1 MAAHALLNA
10 FKANKPAF
18 GTWLTTGGFVHARS
32 LARALIG
39 LPQKQ
44 SWIMLDCEHGLIP
57 LNPAGVIE
65 VIAAIHGVRDG
76 PSALVRIPA
85 TGHGTGNGSEGVNWQ
100 IKYALDA
107 GARGV
112 LVPMVSTPSQAQEV
126 VISSRFPP
134 QGRRGFGSPY
144 TQENWD
150 IQTAGEYLNVANEN
164 IVVLV
169 QIETREGVQNVKA
182 IAEVDGIGGYH
193 NLTKINRSSCLSYMY
208 SHSEFGFGTTD
219 GLFIGP
225 YDLSNA
231 LGYPP
236 PSPDP
241 HPKVEQVIQDIL
253 RVAHEAGKKCAMYC
267 TSGAQ
272 AAQRA
277 TEGFDMIN
285 VTSDVGAMQSGLA
298 AEFKVAAS
306 A

>member
-1 MAAHALLNA
+1 MAAHALLNT
-10 FKANKPAF
+10 FRANKPAF

-39 LPQKQ
+39 TPQQQ
-44 SWIMLDCEHGLIP
+44 SWIMLDCEHGLLP
-57 LNPAGVIE
+57 LNPAGATE

-85 TGHGTGNGSEGVNWQ
+85 TGHGVGNGSEGVNWQ

-112 LVPMVSTPSQAQEV
+112 LVPMVSTPAQAHEV
-126 VISSRFPP
+126 VLSSRFPP
-134 QGRRGFGSPY
+134 VGRRGFGSPY

-150 IQTAGEYLNVANEN
+150 IQTAGEYLNEANESV
-164 IVVLV
+164 VVLV
-169 QIETREGVQNVKA
+169 QIETREGVQNVQA
-182 IAEVDGIGGYH
+182 IAEVDGI
-193 NLTKINRSSCLSYMY
+193 
-208 SHSEFGFGTTD
+208 D

-225 YDLSNA
+225 YDLSIS

-241 HPKVEQVIQDIL
+241 HPQVEQVIQDIL
-253 RVAHEAGKKCAMYC
+253 TVAHKAGKKCAMFC
-267 TSGAQ
+267 TSGTQ
-272 AAQRA
+272 AARRA
-277 TEGFDMIN
+277 AEGFDMIN

-298 AEFKVAAS
+298 AEFEAAAS